1 MSGLEL
7 FSIGSWS
14 IFDHLLRMQRLPA
27 EGETV
32 ALDMP
37 IAEMERIHF
46 GDCSAN
52 IAAVAARLGIRTG
65 LGMVV
70 GDDFDTSG
78 YAAHLRQLGVDLA
91 GVEIRGGTRSGH
103 SFNFFDAENRSFCVS
118 HLGVAECQ
126 DDWRIPEVAI
136 ASAKALVVSEK
147 FSHYTLGAIESAK
160 RAGRLTA
167 INGMVAT
174 AGQSASRFL
183 AAADILILSRGEA
196 ADLIDR
202 LSFSSA
208 SALLDLGPRLVV
220 VTEGSNGSRWY
231 QAQGEI
237 RLPAVKTEHFVDS
250 TGAGDSFAASV
261 VCGLVR
267 GWPVEQT
274 GKFAATVAS
283 FVVEAWGCQTNLP
296 DMDQVAERYRNHF
309 KENLIR

>member
-14 IFDHLLRMQRLPA
+14 IFDHLLRMKRLPQ

-32 ALDMP
+32 PLDMP
-37 IAEMERIHF
+37 IDEMERIHF

-52 IAAVAARLGIRTG
+52 IAAVAARLGISTG

-70 GDDFDTSG
+70 GDDFKASG
-78 YAAHLRQLGVDLA
+78 YEAHLRDLGVDLS
-91 GVEIRGGTRSGH
+91 GVEIRPGARSGH

-118 HLGVAECQ
+118 HLGVAENQ
-126 DDWRIPEVAI
+126 DDWRIPQAAI
-136 ASAKALVVSEK
+136 ARAKALVVSEM
-147 FSHYTLGAIESAK
+147 FGPYTLAAIEAAK
-160 RAGRLTA
+160 NAGRMTA

-174 AGQSASRFL
+174 AGPSASRFL

-196 ADLIDR
+196 ADLVNR
-202 LSFSSA
+202 LALGSA
-208 SALLDLGPRLVV
+208 DKLLDFGPRLVV
-220 VTEGSNGSRWY
+220 VTEGSKGSRWY

-237 RLPAVKTEHFVDS
+237 RLPAVRTEHFIDS

-261 VCGLVR
+261 MCGLVR
-267 GWPVEQT
+267 GWPIDQT

-296 DMDQVAERYRNHF
+296 DMNEVAERYRNHF
-309 KENLIR
+309 KETLIQ

>member
-14 IFDHLLRMQRLPA
+14 IFDHLLRMKRLPA

-32 ALDMP
+32 PLDMP
-37 IAEMERIHF
+37 IEEMERLHF

-52 IAAVAARLGIRTG
+52 IAAVAARLGLRTG

-70 GDDFDTSG
+70 GDDFETSG
-78 YAAHLRQLGVDLA
+78 YGAHLQALGVDLS
-91 GVEIRGGTRSGH
+91 GVEIRPGARSGH

-118 HLGVAECQ
+118 HLGVAEKQ
-126 DDWRIPEVAI
+126 DDWRIPEAAI
-136 ASAKALVVSEK
+136 VQARALVVSEM
-147 FSHYTLGAIESAK
+147 FGPYTLGAIEAAR

-167 INGMVAT
+167 INGMVAS

-196 ADLIDR
+196 ADLVKR
-202 LSFSSA
+202 LA
-208 SALLDLGPRLVV
+208 LDAAGDLLDLGPRLVV
-220 VTEGSNGSRWY
+220 ITEGSDGSRWHRCE
-231 QAQGEI
+231 GET
-237 RLPAVKTEHFVDS
+237 RLPAVRTESFVDS

-261 VCGLVR
+261 MCGLIR
-267 GWPVEQT
+267 GWPIEQT

-296 DMDQVAERYRNHF
+296 DMDRVALRYRNYF
-309 KENLIR
+309 KENLIP

>member
-14 IFDHLLRMQRLPA
+14 IFDHLLRMQRLPG

-32 ALDMP
+32 PLDMP

-52 IAAVAARLGIRTG
+52 IAAVAARLGVRTG

-70 GDDFDTSG
+70 GDDFETSG
-78 YAAHLRQLGVDLA
+78 YAAHLRQLGVDLS
-91 GVEIRGGTRSGH
+91 GVEVRPNEKSGH

-118 HLGVAECQ
+118 HLGVAARQ
-126 DDWRIPEVAI
+126 DDWRIPEANI
-136 ASAKALVVSEK
+136 TRAKALVVSEM
-147 FSHYTLGAIESAK
+147 FSVYTLTAIETAK

-174 AGQSASRFL
+174 AGDFTSRFL
-183 AAADILILSRGEA
+183 TAADVLILSRGEA
-196 ADLIDR
+196 ADLTAR
-202 LSFSSA
+202 LSLSSP
-208 SALLDLGPRLVV
+208 SELLDLGPHLVV
-220 VTEGSNGSRWY
+220 VTEGSKGSRWY

-237 RLPAVKTEHFVDS
+237 RLPAVTTDHFVDS

-261 VCGLVR
+261 MCGLVR
-267 GWPVEQT
+267 GWPIDQA

-296 DMDQVAERYRNHF
+296 DMGQVAERYRNFF
-309 KENLIR
+309 KEALIR